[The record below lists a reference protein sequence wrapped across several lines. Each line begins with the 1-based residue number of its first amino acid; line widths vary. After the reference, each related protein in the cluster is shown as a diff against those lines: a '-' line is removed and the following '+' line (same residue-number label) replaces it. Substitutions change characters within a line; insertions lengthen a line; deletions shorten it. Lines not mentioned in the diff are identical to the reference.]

1 MSKFISKF
9 IFNAKLLQVQSSS
22 DQKSGLPKIRLVFAH
37 SRFDKGLDQVVPV
50 SQNVTLNDG
59 HHHLI
64 ENYKSLIGR
73 EIYVPV
79 EMSSMMNGMQIF
91 YKTTDDGRPLN
102 LLDPSYE
109 SKLPA
114 VKTYEKATT

>member
-1 MSKFISKF
+1 MSKF
-9 IFNAKLLQVQSSS
+9 IFNAKLLQVETSV
-22 DQKSGLPKIRLVFAH
+22 DQKTGLPKIRLVFAH
-37 SRFDKGLDQVVPV
+37 TRFDKGLNQVVPV

-79 EMSSMMNGMQIF
+79 EMSTMMNGMQIF
-91 YKTTDDGRPLN
+91 YKTAHDGRPLN
-102 LLDPSYE
+102 LVDN
-109 SKLPA
+109 KN
-114 VKTYEKATT
+114 EKATT